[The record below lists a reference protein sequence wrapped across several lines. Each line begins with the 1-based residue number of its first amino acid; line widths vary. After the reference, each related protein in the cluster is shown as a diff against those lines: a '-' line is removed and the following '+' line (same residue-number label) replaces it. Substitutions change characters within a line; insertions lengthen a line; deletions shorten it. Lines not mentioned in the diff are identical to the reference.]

1 MRKKLFVVFAALLC
15 YVSLMGATFVSA
27 AETSSTAL
35 FLESVRMDK
44 EEDGYVFTYRFDKS
58 VASEEKDITLTSAS
72 KFTVNQ
78 KGLNEVEGAKV
89 AYAEQEG
96 VYVVQARVP
105 AASGCVKED
114 GTDRVNV
121 LAGFECDTG
130 YRTTVRYIYQFAKTG
145 EGERIY
151 RSDNIDDYAEVSVT
165 SVSVPEVQSSNFVFY
180 IYLSEVI
187 TPRKYIDLQVRSL
200 REMLFYHGE
209 KGDKQYSDSELTL
222 LYDYQIFSR
231 DWADSISYKFHF
243 GCDSYNGL
251 QAFPG
256 NNGGYPYDMT
266 PQEKI
271 NGTDLYNVYQIQEQV
286 ADTSLVYLD
295 KNGQEQSN
303 GGSLQPLAIQIH
315 MDNNR
320 IQVVLK
326 GDSLRDDLATKIVD
340 AAGQDTGMT
349 SFNENIA
356 PNRRENMALC
366 LKSGLLFPNGKI
378 LKEDFSFYYD
388 PVGKQWR
395 ATGTDAGETVVD
407 ETLSNQEGYT
417 DEELAAKNDGNGGTD
432 ESGGCKSIVNVG
444 NPAAAATSVT
454 LFAAAAI
461 ALFGRRNAKN
471 R

>member
-15 YVSLMGATFVSA
+15 FVSLMGATFVSA

-35 FLESVRMDK
+35 FLESVRMEK

-165 SVSVPEVQSSNFVFY
+165 SVSVPEVQGSNFVFY

-200 REMLFYHGE
+200 GEMLVYHGE

-243 GCDSYNGL
+243 GCDS
-251 QAFPG
+251 
-256 NNGGYPYDMT
+256 
-266 PQEKI
+266 
-271 NGTDLYNVYQIQEQV
+271 
-286 ADTSLVYLD
+286 
-295 KNGQEQSN
+295 
-303 GGSLQPLAIQIH
+303 
-315 MDNNR
+315 
-320 IQVVLK
+320 
-326 GDSLRDDLATKIVD
+326 
-340 AAGQDTGMT
+340 
-349 SFNENIA
+349 
-356 PNRRENMALC
+356 
-366 LKSGLLFPNGKI
+366 
-378 LKEDFSFYYD
+378 
-388 PVGKQWR
+388 
-395 ATGTDAGETVVD
+395 
-407 ETLSNQEGYT
+407 
-417 DEELAAKNDGNGGTD
+417 
-432 ESGGCKSIVNVG
+432 
-444 NPAAAATSVT
+444 
-454 LFAAAAI
+454 
-461 ALFGRRNAKN
+461 
-471 R
+471 

>member
-1 MRKKLFVVFAALLC
+1 M
-15 YVSLMGATFVSA
+15 
-27 AETSSTAL
+27 
-35 FLESVRMDK
+35 
-44 EEDGYVFTYRFDKS
+44 
-58 VASEEKDITLTSAS
+58 
-72 KFTVNQ
+72 
-78 KGLNEVEGAKV
+78 
-89 AYAEQEG
+89 
-96 VYVVQARVP
+96 
-105 AASGCVKED
+105 
-114 GTDRVNV
+114 
-121 LAGFECDTG
+121 
-130 YRTTVRYIYQFAKTG
+130 
-145 EGERIY
+145 
-151 RSDNIDDYAEVSVT
+151 
-165 SVSVPEVQSSNFVFY
+165 SVPEVQGSNFVFY

-200 REMLFYHGE
+200 REMLVYHGE

-326 GDSLRDDLATKIVD
+326 GDSLRDELATKIVD